1 MAKCIARGA
10 IRAAACKSAVFEDPA
25 RTLPEMARI
34 RITTRSLPELQ
45 AACVK
50 DVGQVWEMLAEDVA
64 RQTLRRRSRIAHR
77 QNRYGAA
84 PSRVSR
90 RCDVFDA
97 FEKTTVETK
106 GAVINLVR
114 AGRGPPLLLLHGYP

>member
-10 IRAAACKSAVFEDPA
+10 MRAAACKSAVFDDAA

-50 DVGQVWEMLAEDVA
+50 DVGQGWEMLAEDVA
-64 RQTLRRRSRIAHR
+64 RLTQRPRSRITHPES
-77 QNRYGAA
+77 RYGAA
-84 PSRVSR
+84 ASRVSAAGGVTCSTGSR
-90 RCDVFDA
+90 RP
-97 FEKTTVETK
+97 
-106 GAVINLVR
+106 R
-114 AGRGPPLLLLHGYP
+114 SRRRGR